1 MSKKIAFVL
10 TPANVEL
17 LAKYMAYAPYGCKLN
32 VSYLLNELLN
42 THLSHELA
50 RFEPP
55 ASDAT
60 TQRMT
65 TYTYDPYKYIHSSH
79 TTYSTTTYADPPR
92 PPLDVPLEAGSVS
105 SSRESKIKKCAQQ
118 ATNNI
123 TNNVILCL
131 TG

>member
-92 PPLDVPLEAGSVS
+92 PPLDVPVEAGSVH
-105 SSRESKIKKCAQQ
+105 SSRESIFKNRARQVQIKIA
-118 ATNNI
+118 
-123 TNNVILCL
+123 
-131 TG
+131 

>member
-32 VSYLLNELLN
+32 VSYLLNELLSA
-42 THLSHELA
+42 HLSHELA

-60 TQRMT
+60 TQRNT
-65 TYTYDPYKYIHSSH
+65 TYTYDPYKYIHSSIA
-79 TTYSTTTYADPPR
+79 TYSTTTY
-92 PPLDVPLEAGSVS
+92 
-105 SSRESKIKKCAQQ
+105 C
-118 ATNNI
+118 
-123 TNNVILCL
+123 
-131 TG
+131 